1 MHQREIFGYLRTART
16 TKTKSLLSVAGSFCE
31 FGDALPAQSKSVLN
45 LGRTLVMDE
54 SGQSTMLIAVF
65 IGIMLLGFVALGLDV
80 GYLFHEKRMAQA
92 AADAAAVAAAEE
104 ATAGNSLNE
113 TSVAN
118 AMAQMNGFDP
128 NASVNP
134 ATVRVLPSPASGNY
148 VNANGYLEVQVS
160 KPVQTFF
167 LGLLNP
173 SAKTVNV
180 SARAVAGGGQSSPTC
195 ICLEG
200 PHGTDFAVGNAATV
214 TADKCG
220 IVDDSDGANGPAVTA
235 GAIGGGGSI
244 SALALGTISSS
255 KIVPTNGA
263 QITSSTTVVT
273 GLPSKCAPTLPT
285 VPTYNP
291 AQCTPD
297 PLSHYGQGSS
307 SYSIGPNGNFTT
319 NQQGGTTVCYSGGLT
334 IGSNNDTVNL
344 NPGIYVINGGT
355 VDFKSGA
362 NGVSNTGGNGVF
374 FYLTNGA
381 SFVIDN
387 GANVNLVA
395 PASGTYS
402 GTLVFQDPSDTSAMT
417 IAGGSNVNVSGII
430 YAPTSNVA
438 LNNGSNTTINADFV
452 AYTLTLSGGENLKSY
467 ATSNLG
473 TLNLSVAKLTE

>member
-1 MHQREIFGYLRTART
+1 MHRRYIFNYFRMVWATRS
-16 TKTKSLLSVAGSFCE
+16 KSLLSVANSPGE
-31 FGDALPAQSKSVLN
+31 AGDTLAPQSKSPSN
-45 LGRTLVMDE
+45 LGRTLLSDE
-54 SGQSTMLIAVF
+54 SGQSTMLIAAF
-65 IGIMLLGFVALGLDV
+65 IGVLLLGFVAVGLDV

-104 ATAGNSLNE
+104 VTAGNDLNK

-118 AMAQMNGFDP
+118 AMAKLNGFDP
-128 NASVNP
+128 GASVNP
-134 ATVRVLPSPASGNY
+134 ATVNISSTPASGNY
-148 VNANGYLEVQVS
+148 ANASGYLEVDVS
-160 KPVQTFF
+160 KPVPTFF

-200 PHGTDFAVGNAATV
+200 PHGTDLAIGNAATV
-214 TADKCG
+214 TANQCG
-220 IVDDSDGANGPAVTA
+220 IVDDSDGSSAPAVTA

-263 QITSSTTVVT
+263 SITSSTTVVT
-273 GLPSKCAPTLPT
+273 GLQSKCAPTLPS
-285 VPTYNP
+285 VPAYDPT
-291 AQCTPD
+291 QCTAD
-297 PLSHYGQGSS
+297 PLSHYSQGSS
-307 SYSIGPNGNFTT
+307 SYSIGPNGNFST
-319 NQQGGTTVCYSGGLT
+319 NQQSGTTVCYNNGLT
-334 IGSNNDTVNL
+334 IGSNNDTVTL

-355 VDFKSGA
+355 VEFKSGA
-362 NGVSNTGGNGVF
+362 NNKSNLGGNGVF
-374 FYLTNGA
+374 FYLTNNA
-381 SFVIDN
+381 SLVIDN

-395 PASGTYS
+395 PTSGTYS
-402 GTLVFQDPSDTSAMT
+402 GTLIFQDPSDTNAMT

>member
-1 MHQREIFGYLRTART
+1 MHQRDIFDYFWMHRATGS
-16 TKTKSLLSVAGSFCE
+16 KSLLSVADRLHESE
-31 FGDALPAQSKSVLN
+31 DALASQSKSPLN
-45 LGRTLVMDE
+45 LGRKLLMDE
-54 SGQSTMLIAVF
+54 SGQSTMLIAAFV
-65 IGIMLLGFVALGLDV
+65 GILLLGFVALGLDV

-104 ATAGNSLNE
+104 VTAGNDLNK
-113 TSVAN
+113 TSVAS
-118 AMAQMNGFDP
+118 AMAKLNGFDP
-128 NASVNP
+128 NDGVNP
-134 ATVRVLPSPASGNY
+134 AVVTIGNPSVGNY
-148 VNANGYLEVQVS
+148 VNANGYIEVKVS
-160 KPVQTFF
+160 KPVPTFF
-167 LGLLNP
+167 MGLLNP
-173 SAKTVNV
+173 SAKTVTV

-214 TADKCG
+214 TANQCG
-220 IVDDSDGANGPAVTA
+220 IVDDSDGANAPAVTA

-244 SALALGTISSS
+244 SALALSTVSSA

-273 GLPSKCAPTLPT
+273 GLNSTCAPTLPT
-285 VPTYNP
+285 VPTYDST
-291 AQCTPD
+291 QCTAD
-297 PLSHYGQGSS
+297 PLSHYGNGSS
-307 SYSIGPNGNFTT
+307 SYSIGPNGNFTN

-334 IGSNNDTVNL
+334 IGSNNDTVTL

-355 VDFKSGA
+355 VEFKSGA
-362 NGVSNTGGNGVF
+362 NNKSNLGGNGVF

-381 SFVIDN
+381 SLVIDN

-395 PASGTYS
+395 PTSGTYA
-402 GTLVFQDPSDTSAMT
+402 GTLIFQDPSDTNAMT
-417 IAGGSNVNVSGII
+417 IAGGSTVNVSGII

-467 ATSNLG
+467 ATTNLG

>member
-1 MHQREIFGYLRTART
+1 MHQRALFDYLWPARPT
-16 TKTKSLLSVAGSFCE
+16 GSKSLFSVADSFHE
-31 FGDALPAQSKSVLN
+31 SGVDVASRSKSPLN
-45 LGRTLVMDE
+45 LGISLLMDE
-54 SGQSTMLIAVF
+54 SGQSTMLVAAF
-65 IGIMLLGFVALGLDV
+65 IGILLLGFVALGLDV

-113 TSVAN
+113 TAVAN
-118 AMAQMNGFDP
+118 AMAKLNGFDP

-134 ATVRVLPSPASGNY
+134 ATVTPPFTPTHGNY
-148 VNANGYLEVQVS
+148 ANAGAYVEVDVS
-160 KPVQTFF
+160 KPVPTFF

-173 SAKTVNV
+173 SAKTVVV

-214 TADKCG
+214 TANQCG
-220 IVDDSDGANGPAVTA
+220 IVDDSDGASAPAVTA

-244 SALALGTISSS
+244 SALALSTVSSA

-273 GLPSKCAPTLPT
+273 GLQSKCAPTLPA
-285 VPTYNP
+285 VPTYDP
-291 AQCTPD
+291 TQCTAD
-297 PLSHYGQGSS
+297 PLSHYGNGSS
-307 SYSIGPNGNFTT
+307 SYSIGPNGNFTN
-319 NQQGGTTVCYSGGLT
+319 NQQGATTVCYSGGLT
-334 IGSNNDTVNL
+334 IGSNNDTVTL

-355 VDFKSGA
+355 VEFKSGA
-362 NGVSNTGGNGVF
+362 NGKSNLGGNGVF
-374 FYLTNGA
+374 FYLTNNA
-381 SFVIDN
+381 SLVIDN

-395 PASGTYS
+395 PTSGTYA
-402 GTLVFQDPSDTSAMT
+402 GTLIFQDPSDTNAMT
-417 IAGGSNVNVSGII
+417 IAGGSTVNVSGII

-467 ATSNLG
+467 ATTNLG